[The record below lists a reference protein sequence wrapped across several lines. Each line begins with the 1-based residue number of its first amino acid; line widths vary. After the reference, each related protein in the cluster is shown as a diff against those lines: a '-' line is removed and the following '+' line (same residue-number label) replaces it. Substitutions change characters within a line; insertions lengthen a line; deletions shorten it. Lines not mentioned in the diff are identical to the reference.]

1 MLAISRPNGGTTLDL
16 VPFSPEFEEQV
27 FELIVGIQQGEF
39 GIAISAEQQPD
50 LREIPTFY
58 QTGAGNFW
66 VAIDAGR
73 VVGTIALL
81 DIGEGRCALR
91 KMFVAPAY
99 RGRPHRAAPRL
110 LETLLAWARR
120 HGVREILLGTTP
132 FFHAAHRFYEKNG
145 FVEIEQARLP
155 PSFPVME
162 VDTKF
167 YRLPLDVGGDT
178 DASGAPGPG

>member
-1 MLAISRPNGGTTLDL
+1 MELA
-16 VPFSPEFEEQV
+16 PFSSELEEQV
-27 FELIVGIQQGEF
+27 IELIVGIQQGEF

-50 LREIPTFY
+50 LCEIPTFY

-99 RGRPHRAAPRL
+99 RGRPHRTAPRL
-110 LETLLAWARR
+110 LETLLAWADR
-120 HGVREILLGTTP
+120 HGVREILLGTTS

-145 FVEIEQARLP
+145 FVEIGKTRLP

-167 YRLPLDVGGDT
+167 YRLSLPGDGDT
-178 DASGAPGPG
+178 GAGGAPGPG